1 MERIVHIESGSVRLA
16 AALHLP
22 EPIMEPDAGRR
33 PLVLICHGFV
43 GSRVGVNCLFVKA
56 ARELCRYG
64 LAVLRFDYGGCGESE
79 GEYGEGGLDVLL
91 QQTHDVIDY
100 ALKLER
106 VDSRRVILLG
116 HSLGGAVATL
126 AASQDERIHSLVL
139 WAAVARPSADIVRI
153 VGETGYEQALQT
165 GWTEYLGYR
174 LTDRFFRS
182 MERFDPLQEA
192 QRFAKDTL
200 VLHGNRDDVIPVDAM
215 FQYERQFRLR
225 PAGSCETG
233 IVLGGDHT
241 FSTMEGYTRLMAS
254 TITWVNRQLEQS
266 AAIV

>member
-1 MERIVHIESGSVRLA
+1 MEQVIYIKSDSVRLTA
-16 AALHLP
+16 TMHLP
-22 EPIMEPDAGRR
+22 EPLPEKEADRW

-43 GSRVGVNCLFVKA
+43 GSRIGVNRLFVKA
-56 ARELCRYG
+56 ARTFCRHG

-91 QQTHDVIDY
+91 QQTRDVIDY
-100 ALKLER
+100 AMKLEQ
-106 VDSRRVILLG
+106 VDSSRVVLLG

-126 AASQDERIHSLVL
+126 AASQDERIHALVL
-139 WAAVARPSADIVRI
+139 WAAVARPSADIIRI
-153 VGETGYEQALQT
+153 VGETKYEQVLQT
-165 GWTEYLGYR
+165 GWTDYLGYR

-182 MERFDPLQEA
+182 LEQFDPLREA
-192 QRFAKDTL
+192 QCFAKNTL

-225 PAGSCETG
+225 PQGNCETG

-241 FSTMEGYTRLMAS
+241 FSSLEGYSRLMAS
-254 TITWVNRQLEQS
+254 TVTWINRQLEES
-266 AAIV
+266 GVTV